1 MILGTASHVGKSI
14 TVTAICRILT
24 NYGYRVAPFKSQNMS
39 LNSYV
44 TPSGDEIGIAQA
56 VQAFASRAI
65 PSAEMNPILLKP
77 KGDGES
83 QIVLLG
89 KPFRDVRTGEYYTE
103 TDFFLNTAL
112 QAFWNLQDT
121 YEMMVIE
128 GAGGAAECN
137 LYDHDIANILLAQ
150 KLGLPI
156 ILVADIERGG
166 VFAQVLGTLML
177 LPDDVRQ
184 QVKGI
189 VINKFCGDYQLFEDG
204 KKFLEEKSGIPVL
217 GVIPYFDIPLPSED
231 SLSIKDKKTNKTGIR
246 IAIIHLPQISNFTDF
261 ELLEQQASVEYVQ
274 PGATLSSF
282 DCIIIPGTKN
292 TITDL
297 QYLYDSGFAYQIHAA
312 HTAGIPVIGICGGY
326 QMLGK
331 TITDSGQESAEGTYQ
346 GLGLLDITT
355 TFLEYTK
362 TTVQVTRTPLNHP
375 PILQR
380 MEQVSGY
387 EIHAGETSVG
397 HSKRAFEDEGAVSD
411 DGQVFGTYMH
421 GLFLNR
427 TAVDALLS
435 CLSDKKGTA
444 YTPAESTNP
453 IYDDTAYD
461 TVARSFERSLDV
473 QTLLAIAKEGR
484 PDTKSRP
491 SADDGENA

>member
-1 MILGTASHVGKSI
+1 
-14 TVTAICRILT
+14 
-24 NYGYRVAPFKSQNMS
+24 
-39 LNSYV
+39 
-44 TPSGDEIGIAQA
+44 
-56 VQAFASRAI
+56 
-65 PSAEMNPILLKP
+65 
-77 KGDGES
+77 
-83 QIVLLG
+83 
-89 KPFRDVRTGEYYTE
+89 
-103 TDFFLNTAL
+103 
-112 QAFWNLQDT
+112 
-121 YEMMVIE
+121 
-128 GAGGAAECN
+128 
-137 LYDHDIANILLAQ
+137 
-150 KLGLPI
+150 
-156 ILVADIERGG
+156 
-166 VFAQVLGTLML
+166 
-177 LPDDVRQ
+177 
-184 QVKGI
+184 
-189 VINKFCGDYQLFEDG
+189 
-204 KKFLEEKSGIPVL
+204 
-217 GVIPYFDIPLPSED
+217 
-231 SLSIKDKKTNKTGIR
+231 
-246 IAIIHLPQISNFTDF
+246 
-261 ELLEQQASVEYVQ
+261 
-274 PGATLSSF
+274 
-282 DCIIIPGTKN
+282 
-292 TITDL
+292 
-297 QYLYDSGFAYQIHAA
+297 
-312 HTAGIPVIGICGGY
+312 
-326 QMLGK
+326 MLGK